1 MKGMGF
7 SNVRNHSRALTN
19 PWQRWMIGGGLLLPL
34 WIIFSS
40 VAVIPTGKR
49 GVVTYFGK
57 VQNQILDE
65 GIHFKLPF
73 VTGVKVLSVRVKRT
87 DIKVPVGTKDLQIID
102 TDLALNWHLNPEQVN
117 VVFQR
122 LGDEE
127 AIVERIIN
135 PAITE
140 VLKAATP
147 KKTAEELIKQR
158 AELKT
163 EIDSQIKA
171 RLAGYGI
178 QVDDVSLVNLS
189 FSPEFT
195 KAIETKQIAEQEA
208 KKAEYVAQKAI
219 KEAEAEVNRAKGQ
232 AEAQRLQRET
242 LTPSLLQKQAIE
254 KWDGRFPT
262 VMAGEGAMPLINLSP
277 NIGQP

>member
-1 MKGMGF
+1 
-7 SNVRNHSRALTN
+7 
-19 PWQRWMIGGGLLLPL
+19 
-34 WIIFSS
+34 
-40 VAVIPTGKR
+40 
-49 GVVTYFGK
+49 
-57 VQNQILDE
+57 
-65 GIHFKLPF
+65 
-73 VTGVKVLSVRVKRT
+73 
-87 DIKVPVGTKDLQIID
+87 VPVGTKDLQIID